1 MLELSKVRRMELPDG
16 SFVTGEV
23 TKRQRKI
30 IEALELDLDRP
41 CA

>member
-1 MLELSKVRRMELPDG
+1 MELPDG

-23 TKRQRKI
+23 TKKQRKI
-30 IEALELDLDRP
+30 IESLELDLERL